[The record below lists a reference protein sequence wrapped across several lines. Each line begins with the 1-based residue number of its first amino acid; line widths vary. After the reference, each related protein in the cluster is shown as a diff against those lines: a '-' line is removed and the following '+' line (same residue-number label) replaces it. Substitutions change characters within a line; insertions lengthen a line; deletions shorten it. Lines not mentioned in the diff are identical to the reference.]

1 MEKYFYHEKEGI
13 YLDYDFVAKEHSKFV
28 TLVSLYPFALAVSS
42 NKERALKVLP
52 YLELSSGISCTTNHD
67 DDVFYQWDHPAM
79 WGESALIA
87 YMVLKNVEADVEA
100 KRIEEKYMTI
110 IEKEFKKTE
119 KLWEKYSAIDGS
131 VMNAE
136 YAAPL
141 FMG

>member
-67 DDVFYQWDHPAM
+67 DDVFYQWIIRQC
-79 WGESALIA
+79 GENQRL
-87 YMVLKNVEADVEA
+87 
-100 KRIEEKYMTI
+100 
-110 IEKEFKKTE
+110 
-119 KLWEKYSAIDGS
+119 
-131 VMNAE
+131 
-136 YAAPL
+136 
-141 FMG
+141 